1 MSILW
6 KGLLEGE
13 PLQLG
18 DLQLD
23 IVANYLLNRMMLQV
37 LQPKQWT
44 GNTWKSLKITMCIKV
59 DPLQNG

>member
-44 GNTWKSLKITMCIKV
+44 GNTWKSLKITMFIKV